1 MPQSEQGPSSAPE
14 LGALATRVDE
24 LAREVGTLRAELAQ
38 LRGGTA
44 AGTERVDPR
53 ATQSAAAVIA
63 ALRQPPRRPTAA
75 ALDGTSGAAEP
86 GGGARRAAGGATTRG
101 VTFGDRLSQGATLH
115 GQELESFVGRYGTLL
130 LAALVTLMA
139 LGALIKLA
147 VERGLITP
155 EVRIAFGLLAVVAMA
170 AAGLHFRR
178 RGDVR
183 YGSVLLALSLAMLDL
198 VAWGAGPRLHLVPTG
213 VALIVVD
220 IASIALVALALSDE
234 SEFLFLVA
242 IGGALSAPFVTSSEP
257 GSPLALLAYGAAVL
271 TGAVRTARHPEWRRA
286 FALIVA
292 GALVYALAAA
302 ELPVST
308 AWYGAYLVALFGAVC
323 AIVALTT
330 GEEEWRGDLPR
341 ALLAT
346 AVIGVLSGWDQ
357 FGHRPLIVSTA
368 VALGL
373 AVVTYLALLVRTP
386 TPRHWAVSAPTL
398 PLLSLGIA
406 MASTSTRA
414 EAGTVLV
421 VWTALAMMAWR
432 LEGQREERE
441 RGGTHLLVGGVLGG
455 LAIATWLWS
464 TPLGLVAGLSGWATL
479 LSWLT
484 REEKTPLPFLG
495 VAAALGAAGLSALDQ
510 LASRWPFSYTP
521 LLTRS
526 SASALVATLGVA
538 AVGLVLATGGSEARR
553 LAERGTRIGAV
564 IGFAIVWGRMEVA
577 HAFNR
582 DLATFLLMSYYAAC
596 GVASILAGR
605 TLGIG
610 RLRAAGLALAIYAAV
625 KAIAEATDIGGD
637 MLRVGAYAAVGV
649 FLLGAGYLYRERGEG
664 AAPTPAAEVG

>member
-1 MPQSEQGPSSAPE
+1 MPHLEQEPLSAPE

-38 LRGGTA
+38 LRGGSESA
-44 AGTERVDPR
+44 SPR
-53 ATQSAAAVIA
+53 AVSPAAHSDAEVIA
-63 ALRQPPRRPTAA
+63 ALRQPPRRPAA
-75 ALDGTSGAAEP
+75 STLDGTSAAP
-86 GGGARRAAGGATTRG
+86 KPSAGARRATGTTTPG
-101 VTFGDRLSQGATLH
+101 VAFGDRLSQGATFN
-115 GQELESFVGRYGTLL
+115 GRELESFVGRYGTLL

-139 LGALIKLA
+139 LGALIKVA
-147 VERGLITP
+147 VDRGLITP
-155 EVRIAFGLLAVVAMA
+155 EVRIGFGLLAVVAMA

-213 VALIVVD
+213 VALLVVD

-257 GSPLALLAYGAAVL
+257 GSVLALLAYGAAVL
-271 TGAVRTARHPEWRRA
+271 VGAVRTARHAEWQRA
-286 FALIVA
+286 FFLIIA

-302 ELPVST
+302 ELPMST
-308 AWYGAYLVALFGAVC
+308 AWYGAYLVALLGAVC
-323 AIVALTT
+323 AVAALTT

-346 AVIGVLSGWDQ
+346 SLIGVLSGWDQ
-357 FGHRPLIVSTA
+357 FGRRPLSLGAA

-386 TPRHWAVSAPTL
+386 TPRWWKTTALTLPMVSLGVAIASTNTRSEGGTILAVWAV
-398 PLLSLGIA
+398 IA
-406 MASTSTRA
+406 
-414 EAGTVLV
+414 L
-421 VWTALAMMAWR
+421 MAWR
-432 LEGQREERE
+432 LEAQRGEHE
-441 RGGTHLLVGGVLGG
+441 RGGTHLLAGGVLGG
-455 LAIATWLWS
+455 LAVAAWLWS
-464 TPLGLVAGLSGWATL
+464 TPLGLVAGLAAWGTT
-479 LSWLT
+479 LSWFA
-484 REEKTPLPFLG
+484 REEKTPLPFIG
-495 VAAALGAAGLSALDQ
+495 VLMTLGAAGLSALDQ

-521 LLTRS
+521 FLTRS
-526 SASALVATLGVA
+526 SASALVATLGVGA
-538 AVGLVLATGGSEARR
+538 AGVVLATGGSEARR
-553 LAERGTRIGAV
+553 LANRGTRLGSA

-577 HAFNR
+577 HAFNH
-582 DLATFLLMSYYAAC
+582 DLASFLLISYYAAC

-625 KAIAEATDIGGD
+625 KAIVEATDIGGD

-649 FLLGAGYLYRERGEG
+649 FLLGAGYLYRDQSD
-664 AAPTPAAEVG
+664 ALTPIVSAETG